1 MWNSFRTVDTNE
13 IFWFAAKNSIPKLM
27 PIEWIQQLQMVFI
40 SIFNSIKGLQ
50 IFFFLWDYCTVLMIE
65 ISLHFSLYFCRRHLL
80 LLSYCSVM
88 KHRKCSIIV
97 LQKQNGLIINKKWAL
112 LVLVE
117 LTDKREIV
125 DFFFFRESELF
136 INQFWKWENL
146 YWLLKRW

>member
-50 IFFFLWDYCTVLMIE
+50 IFFFFLWDYCTVLMIE

-97 LQKQNGLIINKKWAL
+97 LQKQNGLIINQEMGPTC
-112 LVLVE
+112 VGR
-117 LTDKREIV
+117 THRQKRNCR
-125 DFFFFRESELF
+125 FFFL
-136 INQFWKWENL
+136 
-146 YWLLKRW
+146 